1 MRKEG
6 FKACA
11 VCGMRKNHLS
21 HPGDH
26 DFVDASKAG
35 MSPIGKAR
43 EAYQKSEAHK
53 RAYEGVSERSE
64 CAFEAAGAPDRCHGG
79 ITPHHIFAVGRA
91 GSRERAERVAPVV
104 PACSWH
110 NTWVSQDAAGIEWGE
125 THWVTVGG
133 RDWPLLMGDADARQL
148 ELDGREFNPASV
160 VR

>member
-1 MRKEG
+1 M
-6 FKACA
+6 AA
-11 VCGMRKNHLS
+11 NCGTCGAKRNALVHS
-21 HPGDH
+21 RGECTY
-26 DFVDASKAG
+26 VDASKAG
-35 MSPIGKAR
+35 MSAIGKAR

-64 CAFEAAGAPDRCHGG
+64 CAFEAAGAPDPCHGG
-79 ITPHHIFAVGRA
+79 ITPHHTFPVGRA

-133 RDWPLLMGDADARQL
+133 RDWPLLISDAQALAL
-148 ELDGREFNPASV
+148 EEAGRTFGRGVEV
-160 VR
+160 